1 MAPSLTTLGE
11 MVRSIRS
18 RLTYANI
25 VASIALFVALGGGAY
40 AAITLP
46 AGSVGTKQIRDDAV
60 RSAQVKSRSLLAS
73 DFKLGQLPTG
83 LRGAQDHGSARGAG
97 PARGAGSTGAP
108 GATGPVGP
116 QGEPGTSATA
126 GAPVA
131 IVRTAGPS
139 AGNPSF
145 SLAACEDHSPER
157 ATGGGGGGGP
167 VIESVPWIA
176 DPHNGDRVAA
186 AGEVAN
192 AWGVTVA
199 SGNAHAYVLC
209 TS

>member
-1 MAPSLTTLGE
+1 VL
-11 MVRSIRS
+11 RSIRS
-18 RLTYANI
+18 RLTYANV

-40 AAITLP
+40 AAIKLP
-46 AGSVGTKQIRDDAV
+46 AGSVGTEQIRKSAV
-60 RSAQVKSRSLLAS
+60 RSAQVRNHSLLAA

-83 LRGAQDHGSARGAG
+83 PRGAQGAPGPQGAPGSQ
-97 PARGAGSTGAP
+97 GAP
-108 GATGPVGP
+108 GAQGATGPIGP
-116 QGEPGTSATA
+116 QGEPGTGATA

-131 IVRTAGPS
+131 VVHTAGPS
-139 AGNPSF
+139 AANPSF

-167 VIESVPWIA
+167 VIQSAPWVA
-176 DPHNGDRVAA
+176 DPHNGDHVAA
-186 AGEVAN
+186 SGEVAN

-199 SGNAHAYVLC
+199 SGTANAYVLC